1 MALLCSLSLYTV
13 LFTFTLL
20 TLQAQFLLYQLT
32 SQSWNTQG
40 FTFNFNGLSPVRLLY
55 HSKHA
60 MTQPC
65 LFRRELDRGILPWY
79 VWRSFGMG
87 GNCPLLQPKWRYVA
101 VTCYN
106 TCKNNNT
113 SLVGL
118 NVGPIQ
124 IYVNGVGTLVPAMWN
139 SEYIKQVVAG
149 TCSDSS
155 SLDFS
160 QATKMM
166 TKACTSKFRCW
177 M

>member
-1 MALLCSLSLYTV
+1 
-13 LFTFTLL
+13 
-20 TLQAQFLLYQLT
+20 
-32 SQSWNTQG
+32 
-40 FTFNFNGLSPVRLLY
+40 
-55 HSKHA
+55 
-60 MTQPC
+60 
-65 LFRRELDRGILPWY
+65 
-79 VWRSFGMG
+79 MG
-87 GNCPLLQPKWRYVA
+87 GNCPLLQPKWRYMA

-106 TCKNNNT
+106 TYKNNNT

-124 IYVNGVGTLVPAMWN
+124 IYVNGVGTLVPVMWN

-166 TKACTSKFRCW
+166 TKACTSKFRC
-177 M
+177 